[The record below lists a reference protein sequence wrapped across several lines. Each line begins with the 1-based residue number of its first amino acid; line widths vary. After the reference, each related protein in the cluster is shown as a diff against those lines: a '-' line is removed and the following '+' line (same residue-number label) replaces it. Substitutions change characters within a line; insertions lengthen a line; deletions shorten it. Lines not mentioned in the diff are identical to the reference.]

1 MRIRP
6 DKVHDLARQ
15 IVEMMAEHPKVHLE
29 SSEDALRVAIGSVI
43 LDDLKEEE
51 EIDAEVDALMS
62 AHAREMEQADMDAH
76 SLRMKFKQQIAK
88 QRGFT
93 L

>member
-6 DKVHDLARQ
+6 DKVHDIAAQ
-15 IVEMMAEHPKVHLE
+15 VVEMMTDHPNIHLE
-29 SSEDALRVAIGSVI
+29 SSADAVRVAVGRVI
-43 LDDLKEEE
+43 LDNLKEEE

-62 AHAREMEQADMDAH
+62 EHASQMEKANMDAYDM
-76 SLRMKFKQQIAK
+76 RMKFKKQIAK